1 MEFKG
6 LVIYLTSGQ
15 TADIKC
21 AIVLSTCL
29 RRTKYLLADKAYY
42 ADHLGDHLKARCIQP
57 IIPNKSDRTRPHR
70 FNKARN
76 RCRNVIERMFG
87 RRKDF
92 RRITTRF
99 NKKTHNFLTAL
110 CLAALT
116 ADLYGGVMMGGEIPA
131 NAMI

>member
-1 MEFKG
+1 

-42 ADHLGDHLKARCIQP
+42 ADHLGGSFEGAVHPANHSQQVRQDAA
-57 IIPNKSDRTRPHR
+57 DR

-76 RCRNVIERMFG
+76 RRRNVIERMFG

-92 RRITTRF
+92 RHITTRF

-116 ADLYGGVMMGGEIPA
+116 ADLYGGVMMGSEIPS